1 MLQRG
6 SVILHYGDT
15 INVDEEMTPSL
26 ENMVVLTWLRLI
38 NVALPKLVK
47 QRYGTELRAR
57 TLASIKPEISQAL
70 DSLLDEITSA
80 DDAKIMRTATAH
92 YQQNKFGQRQSFSR
106 CQPSPF
112 SAPRRSTSTKA
123 CPLCKQAGRSN
134 VQHFLSECPYLP
146 EQDRRYMAKIRQ
158 VTDIHEENDKY
169 EYSHELHQPEIVDQ
183 PTLGFATAQ
192 RIDIRQSPYLDT
204 FCGHHTV
211 RVTID
216 SGATGNMI
224 RHSTALRLS
233 CEIKTSSQS
242 AHQADGTSPLA
253 IIGETTMRLTRKNH
267 TFSFCGLVVKNLDVE
282 VLAGTPFMEVNDV
295 TIRPAKRIITLSD
308 GTTYTYGTTDESLN
322 RHAVR
327 RTHVL
332 RAPPP
337 IPRFGLASSWK

>member
-1 MLQRG
+1 
-6 SVILHYGDT
+6 
-15 INVDEEMTPSL
+15 
-26 ENMVVLTWLRLI
+26 
-38 NVALPKLVK
+38 
-47 QRYGTELRAR
+47 
-57 TLASIKPEISQAL
+57 
-70 DSLLDEITSA
+70 
-80 DDAKIMRTATAH
+80 MRTATAH

-106 CQPSPF
+106 RQPSPF

-158 VTDIHEENDKY
+158 LTDVHEEDDEY

-183 PTLGFATAQ
+183 PTLGLATAQ
-192 RIDIRQSPYLDT
+192 HIDIRQSPYLDT
-204 FCGHHTV
+204 FCGHHTI

-224 RHSTALRLS
+224 RHSTALRLG
-233 CEIKTSSQS
+233 CEIKSSSQS
-242 AHQADGTSPLA
+242 AHQGDGTSPLA
-253 IIGETTMRLTRKNH
+253 IIAETTVRLTRKNH

-282 VLAGTPFMEVNDV
+282 DLAGTPFMEVNDV
-295 TIRPAKRIITLSD
+295 TIRPAKRIIALSD

-332 RAPPP
+332 RAPPTSTKVWP
-337 IPRFGLASSWK
+337 GEFVEVNLPTDLFTTYSTFALEPRLDTTGNKFTRDSDLWPQPSLVTCVDGVVRIPNLTNTTRLLK